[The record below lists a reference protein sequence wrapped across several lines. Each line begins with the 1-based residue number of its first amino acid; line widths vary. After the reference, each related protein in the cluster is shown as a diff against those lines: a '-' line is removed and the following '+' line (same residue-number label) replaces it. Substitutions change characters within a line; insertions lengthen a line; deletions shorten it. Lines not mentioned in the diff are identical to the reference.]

1 MLVNDEEISTE
12 TSYDETEIEL
22 QQSAIQCNTMQDE
35 TEIELQ
41 QLAMQCNTMQYVA
54 TWLNATEEEEDRLYR
69 LQLESQASHFT
80 DS

>member
-1 MLVNDEEISTE
+1 MLVNDEKILTE

-22 QQSAIQCNTMQDE
+22 QQSAV
-35 TEIELQ
+35 
-41 QLAMQCNTMQYVA
+41 QCNTMQYVA
-54 TWLNATEEEEDRLYR
+54 TWLNATEEEEDGLYR